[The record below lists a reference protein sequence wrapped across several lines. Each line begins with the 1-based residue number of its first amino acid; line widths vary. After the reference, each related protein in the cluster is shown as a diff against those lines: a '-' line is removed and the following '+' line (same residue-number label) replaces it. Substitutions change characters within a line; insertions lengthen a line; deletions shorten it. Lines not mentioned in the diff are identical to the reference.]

1 MKKLSKI
8 YGPLSTMKK
17 LAVCAVLVFACV
29 SAYAESKDF
38 GKLSKIKEVEVMHI
52 DKNMINLAAQSG
64 ESIHLGDYIHIDKT
78 DDGSLDMLETINEIK
93 IYHCEKKDAME
104 KFKKEATKI
113 LKAKKW
119 QALIDTK
126 GDDGEVVKI
135 YQAKD
140 GEQVSNV
147 IFASEEDDAVVVVI
161 DGAFDLTKAM
171 GMGNNNED
179 GTQNEQ

>member
-64 ESIHLGDYIHIDKT
+64 ESIHLGDFIHIDKA
-78 DDGSLDMLETINEIK
+78 DDGSLDMLKTINEIK

-147 IFASEEDDAVVVVI
+147 VFAQEKDDAVVVVI
-161 DGAFDLTKAM
+161 DGTFDLTKVM
-171 GMGNNNED
+171 GIGNNNED

>member
-38 GKLSKIKEVEVMHI
+38 GKLSKIKEVMHI

-64 ESIHLGDYIHIDKT
+64 ESIHLGDFIHIDKA
-78 DDGSLDMLETINEIK
+78 DDGSLDMLKTINEIK
-93 IYHCEKKDAME
+93 IFHCEKKDAME
-104 KFKKEATKI
+104 KLKKEATKI

-147 IFASEEDDAVVVVI
+147 VFAQEKDDAVVVVI
-161 DGAFDLTKAM
+161 DGTFDLTKVM
-171 GMGNNNED
+171 GMGGDDANED
-179 GTQNEQ
+179 NDKE